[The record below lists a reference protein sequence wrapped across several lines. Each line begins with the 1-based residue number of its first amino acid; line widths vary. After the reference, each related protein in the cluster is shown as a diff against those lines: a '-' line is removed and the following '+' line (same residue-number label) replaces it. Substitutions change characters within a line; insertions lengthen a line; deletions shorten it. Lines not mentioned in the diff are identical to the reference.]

1 MIDLLDLVRSI
12 AAAAERAAENKNY
25 PVPCGQSSLLLDSVR
40 QACVE
45 RGYTAGGLAV
55 PGVPVESAPAGT
67 AVATPQPVIGR
78 LMDQISALP
87 VLWGLNEPGALLRNS
102 DVLRVLVA
110 AGREQAALAAP
121 QVAADER
128 ALSLLY
134 GIGRTI
140 IGLRD
145 GWGDKNDAAE
155 AIANIA
161 EVKSALAAAPAQVQE
176 PVVELF
182 AEKLAREMREGTAV
196 FVSAEAAPAQ
206 PVAAPYGCDCDD
218 GLVWKEGCTSPCLK
232 CQDVTDDPA
241 APVAH
246 GDATTHTAQI
256 GTTSHLIGEQI
267 FNLATPYFLWTK
279 DGAACDGWQH
289 ATAGVVGMPSLLSFA
304 RSLTDAINTKAAS

>member
-1 MIDLLDLVRSI
+1 MMNNEQHKP
-12 AAAAERAAENKNY
+12 AAAPDVVLDKQTAANGK
-25 PVPCGQSSLLLDSVR
+25 
-40 QACVE
+40 
-45 RGYTAGGLAV
+45 
-55 PGVPVESAPAGT
+55 
-67 AVATPQPVIGR
+67 PQPIIGR

-110 AGREQAALAAP
+110 AGREQVALAAAP
-121 QVAADER
+121 QVTADER
-128 ALSLLY
+128 ALSLLS

-145 GWGDKNDAAE
+145 GWGDKNDADE

-161 EVKSALAAAPAQVQE
+161 EVKSALAAAPAQAQE

-196 FVSAEAAPAQ
+196 FVSAEAAPVQA
-206 PVAAPYGCDCDD
+206 VAAPHGCDCDD

-241 APVAH
+241 APLAD

-304 RSLTDAINTKAAS
+304 RSLTDAINAKAAS